1 MVAYELIQRPE
12 RDILGEGAFWDEPDQ
27 AFYWVDIVGKRVHRF
42 DPASGAIKRC
52 ILPRHVSS
60 AIPTTKGDLMVSLV
74 DGLHRLDLDT
84 GGLEGFASPDQDGGN
99 RSNEC
104 RTDPQGRIWLGTMFN
119 NLSPD
124 GEPVAIARHSGAMF
138 CVTADGAALRM
149 ISDVG
154 ITNTLC
160 WSPDGRRL
168 YTADSLQGV
177 IWVYDYEPD
186 GPVISNRR
194 VFVEHGPGA
203 PDGSAIDEEGCLW
216 NARWGAA
223 RIVRYTPDGRI
234 DRELNLPAAQPT
246 SCAFGGP
253 DRKTLYI
260 TSARQDLVGLAPD
273 APDGSVFVVRLD
285 VAGLPMPRFAG

>member
-1 MVAYELIQRPE
+1 MVAYALIQRPE
-12 RDILGEGAFWDEPDQ
+12 HDILGEGAFWDGLDQ

-42 DPASGAIKRC
+42 DPASGEVARWT
-52 ILPRHVSS
+52 LPRHVSG

-74 DGLHRLDLDT
+74 DGLYRLDPQT
-84 GGLEGFASPDQDGGN
+84 GDLKGFARPDKDEGN

-104 RTDPQGRIWLGTMFN
+104 RTDPEGRIWLGTMCN
-119 NLSPD
+119 NLAPS
-124 GEPVAIARHSGAMF
+124 GEPVAINRHSGAMF
-138 CVTADGAALRM
+138 CVTADGASQHM
-149 ISDVG
+149 FGDVG

-168 YTADSLQGV
+168 YTADSLKGV

-194 VFVEHGPGA
+194 VFVEKGPGA

-216 NARWGAA
+216 NARWGAS
-223 RIVRYTPDGRI
+223 RVVRYTPDGKV
-234 DRELNLPAAQPT
+234 DREIHLPAAQPT

-253 DRKTLYI
+253 DRTTLYI
-260 TSARQDLVGLAPD
+260 TSARQDLEGLAPD
-273 APDGSVFVVRLD
+273 AADGAVFVVQLD
-285 VAGLPMPRFAG
+285 VAGLPMARFAG